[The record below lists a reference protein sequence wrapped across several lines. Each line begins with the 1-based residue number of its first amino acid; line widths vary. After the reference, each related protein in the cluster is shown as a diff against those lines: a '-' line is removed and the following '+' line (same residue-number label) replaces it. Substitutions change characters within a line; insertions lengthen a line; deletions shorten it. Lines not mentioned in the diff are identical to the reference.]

1 MKPRYMPSCNLR
13 VTVRIDIEAEDF
25 LAAAEHQKR
34 LEENMAPLLD
44 AYPSASVSVSRWR
57 GAQEA
62 SEPAVRSTHVSS
74 GKVKQ
79 YG

>member
-1 MKPRYMPSCNLR
+1 MPSCNLR

-57 GAQEA
+57 GAAQEGG
-62 SEPAVRSTHVSS
+62 EPALRSTHVSS